1 MARETGEP
9 ATSGVTGRDMDRTIK
24 RNLGPFGGRFSIARS
39 LEVQGE
45 KFHPLEGGNYLP
57 SASIASRTHARTAH
71 IHQLA
76 GFERPELSRPHLPE
90 VLREQILRVPHLLPR
105 SAAAAIAAALS
116 LLTLPRDWI
125 VASRDEQN
133 GVRVQFCIAEL
144 ISEIPIDE
152 TR

>member
-1 MARETGEP
+1 LQA
-9 ATSGVTGRDMDRTIK
+9 
-24 RNLGPFGGRFSIARS
+24 
-39 LEVQGE
+39 
-45 KFHPLEGGNYLP
+45 
-57 SASIASRTHARTAH
+57 THARTAH

-90 VLREQILRVPHLLPR
+90 VLREQILRIPHLLPR
-105 SAAAAIAAALS
+105 PAAAALS

-144 ISEIPIDE
+144 ISEISIDE
-152 TR
+152 TFGPPRERSDNGPLFPLLRLAPSLVPIEHQPAILRCLARNVRASTGENCESQPIAITAQK